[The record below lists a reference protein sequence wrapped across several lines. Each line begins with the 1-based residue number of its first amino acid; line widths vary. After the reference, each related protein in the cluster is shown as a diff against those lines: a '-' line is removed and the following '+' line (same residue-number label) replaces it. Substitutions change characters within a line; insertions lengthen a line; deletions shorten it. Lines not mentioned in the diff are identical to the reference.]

1 MEFRL
6 AKISD
11 LLELKSMYAEIVN
24 NMNENGIC
32 IWDDVWPSEFLEED
46 IHNKELY
53 ILLKKNKIISCIA
66 LCTLNETEE
75 YHLQWQEPKAK
86 ALYIRKLGVNVNNLK
101 QGIGAKVLD
110 YAASIARQNSAQ
122 YLRLFVVNIN
132 TPAINLYVKNGFVKH
147 EEIFEEKIN
156 DDLILHEYVFEKK
169 VKQI

>member
-53 ILLKKNKIISCIA
+53 ILLEKNKITACIA

-110 YAASIARQNSAQ
+110 YSALIARQNSAQ

-132 TPAINLYVKNGFVKH
+132 TPAINLYVKNGFVRH